1 VQKIHD
7 IWWFGVLVVCVV
19 SGSSVVHSCDAY
31 TELEASYCQLQ
42 AKGAKLPSLDD
53 FRRNTEKMQYLL
65 LKRPAQQAGMAL
77 TKPAPHNQKTSNKQ
91 RPSATQNKPSS
102 RANPTPKVVFDVQTA
117 APLPSQ
123 ALVHTE
129 TVQSAERC
137 ALKGRAILCDQQ
149 RFTLIENRF
158 NHELPADAL
167 VDSNR
172 LILEKIPSQ
181 LTEQQKQ
188 RLLSRHYAVYVDKML
203 RIGLGGVTM
212 SYSQFYY
219 TWQTST
225 QQGQDPGARF
235 TRMYEFLKLDK
246 KRMAV
251 DRRVDDVL
259 PASLNQCM
267 RISVAVWTCDKGRR
281 NWVYARS

>member
-1 VQKIHD
+1 VQTRYD
-7 IWWFGVLVVCVV
+7 VWWFGVLVVCAV
-19 SGSSVVHSCDAY
+19 SGSSVARSCDAY
-31 TELEASYCQLQ
+31 TELETSYCQLR
-42 AKGAKLPSLDD
+42 AKGARLPSLGD
-53 FRRNTEKMQYLL
+53 FRRNTKMMQYLL
-65 LKRPAQQAGMAL
+65 LKRSAQQAGMTLLKPTSHRPQTTKKQHLL
-77 TKPAPHNQKTSNKQ
+77 T
-91 RPSATQNKPSS
+91 TQDKPSPK
-102 RANPTPKVVFDVQTA
+102 ANHTPKTAFGVQTA
-117 APLPSQ
+117 APAASQ
-123 ALVHTE
+123 PLAHTV
-129 TVQSAERC
+129 TKQPAERC
-137 ALKGRAILCDQQ
+137 ALQGRTIYCDQQ

-172 LILEKIPSQ
+172 LILGKISTQ
-181 LTEQQKQ
+181 LNEQQKL

-203 RIGLGGVTM
+203 KIGLGGVTM

-219 TWQTST
+219 AWQTST

-251 DRRVDDVL
+251 DRRVDDTL
-259 PASLNQCM
+259 PESLNQCM
-267 RISVAVWTCDKGRR
+267 RVSVAVWTCDKGRR